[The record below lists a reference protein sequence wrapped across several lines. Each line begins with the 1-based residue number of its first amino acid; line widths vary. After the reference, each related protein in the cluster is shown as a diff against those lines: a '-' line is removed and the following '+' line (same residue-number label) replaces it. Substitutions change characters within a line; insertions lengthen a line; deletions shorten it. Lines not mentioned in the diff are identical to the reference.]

1 MVLTVRGTSQVPAY
15 SGWLFSWVPLSFLGS
30 LNVSLR
36 SWLYLQYAQC
46 SFLLLL
52 EVWLLD
58 MSSMSD
64 LPQVFRTE
72 MRLADVTVVQ
82 KLDCSVTYRGIPAS
96 FVPTHSFPEFSL
108 FWGAFLSPTLF
119 FPVFY
124 SFTVDNKKTCVTDI
138 FPNSTIIVTYDRFYL
153 PKRLCDQQRCQ
164 GGHQHWLCA
173 LPLNQSGA
181 RWTRVHLS
189 QMLICTAQLWGQRHS
204 TCMWCKIT
212 WAGTPSP
219 MLLGFSAH
227 GPGIDVTHWGGQSV
241 PLRLHHDAVPLAAV
255 GSRCSEVTGTGL

>member
-1 MVLTVRGTSQVPAY
+1 MSVSGLGFTYSMHNAPFSCFWRSGYLICPLCLTCLRCSELKW
-15 SGWLFSWVPLSFLGS
+15 GWLTSPLCRNWIAAWLTEVSLPALFRPILSLSF
-30 LNVSLR
+30 
-36 SWLYLQYAQC
+36 C
-46 SFLLLL
+46 SFGGL
-52 EVWLLD
+52 
-58 MSSMSD
+58 SS
-64 LPQVFRTE
+64 LWPF
-72 MRLADVTVVQ
+72 
-82 KLDCSVTYRGIPAS
+82 
-96 FVPTHSFPEFSL
+96 
-108 FWGAFLSPTLF
+108 FLI
-119 FPVFY
+119 FY
-124 SFTVDNKKTCVTDI
+124 SFTVDNKKTSVTDI

-153 PKRLCDQQRCQ
+153 PKRLCDQQWRQ

-173 LPLNQSGA
+173 LPLNQSGS

-227 GPGIDVTHWGGQSV
+227 GPGIDVTHRGGQSV
-241 PLRLHHDAVPLAAV
+241 PLRLHHDAVPLTAV